1 MRIPR
6 EVSWAASNSTG
17 TLNPFLRRPSEKLG
31 RKRYVLP
38 VTSDGADRDLV
49 SYKSGDE
56 GSSPPPRPSRRGL
69 PGSRVACRHRRG
81 SHRCLVLPGALD
93 IRAPRHAARLR
104 AEFGKHPPVLWRK
117 AGPRGTSVCSRRMEH
132 WRRVFRSMRFHSAL
146 LGRVFREARSIER
159 FCGTGE
165 APQVLYTASRI
176 RVKAS
181 EGSHVGIERRVCGVR
196 QGVAWGAHSTG
207 RREVRRGKANLE
219 RDDRSQTRGDCA
231 VQGRGRRDPI
241 DRLRKG
247 AWIRLC
253 RPRRWTQ
260 CCGG

>member
-17 TLNPFLRRPSEKLG
+17 TLNPFLRRPFEKLS

-49 SYKSGDE
+49 SDKSGDE
-56 GSSPPPRPSRRGL
+56 GSSPTPRPSRRGL

-132 WRRVFRSMRFHSAL
+132 WRRVFRSLRFHSTR
-146 LGRVFREARSIER
+146 LGRVFREARSI
-159 FCGTGE
+159 GE
-165 APQVLYTASRI
+165 SRPSTLGGARI
-176 RVKAS
+176 RPT
-181 EGSHVGIERRVCGVR
+181 IER
-196 QGVAWGAHSTG
+196 SPSYF
-207 RREVRRGKANLE
+207 RR
-219 RDDRSQTRGDCA
+219 
-231 VQGRGRRDPI
+231 
-241 DRLRKG
+241 
-247 AWIRLC
+247 IRWLSPNSC
-253 RPRRWTQ
+253 Q
-260 CCGG
+260 